1 MIDYERIL
9 LAYEAALGRMTAEVA
24 EELQPSPEERHHLG
38 LLDELIRSLVRA
50 YGAHH
55 LRESSS
61 LDTSTSVMYAIAQS
75 PDRILDVPL
84 RSLVDA
90 GSLSVAQ
97 ARLLNQLLG
106 AKRSLLLTGAAKAGK
121 STLLNAVV
129 QLIPIDERIVA
140 VERGEELPGLA
151 NRSFS
156 VRLTAG
162 ETDPSLDQAL
172 QKAAAMRPDWVV
184 AGPVRP
190 ADLSGFLR
198 MQKDHLCALAS
209 LEASGP
215 EEALREWA
223 ADDRDRIG
231 EIERVGPVVVHMERD
246 RLGLP
251 RLTRIVQ
258 VSAAEGSLL
267 LRGARRGAASA
278 VAILHFRFGRS
289 CHCRD
294 ARGLVR
300 YAVP

>member
-9 LAYEAALGRMTAEVA
+9 VAYESALARMTEGVA
-24 EELQPSPEERHHLG
+24 EELRPSPEERHHLG
-38 LLDELIRSLVRA
+38 LLDELIRAVVRA
-50 YGAHH
+50 YGAHY

-84 RSLVDA
+84 RSLVDS

-97 ARLLNQLLG
+97 ARSLNKLLG

-129 QLIPIDERIVA
+129 QLIPVDERVVA

-151 NRSFS
+151 SRSFTM
-156 VRLTAG
+156 RLTAG
-162 ETDPSLDQAL
+162 AADSSFVQAL
-172 QKAAAMRPDWVV
+172 QKAAEMRPSWVV

-190 ADLSGFLR
+190 ADLAGFLGIQQDR
-198 MQKDHLCALAS
+198 LCALGS
-209 LEASGP
+209 LETARP
-215 EEALREWA
+215 EEAFREWVSE
-223 ADDRDRIG
+223 DPDLLG
-231 EIERVGPVVVHMERD
+231 EVERVEPLVVHMERD

-258 VSAAEGSLL
+258 VSVVEGG
-267 LRGARRGAASA
+267 LRFEEHGQE
-278 VAILHFRFGRS
+278 
-289 CHCRD
+289 
-294 ARGLVR
+294 
-300 YAVP
+300 